1 MSIFDIGVIAAA
13 VLFGWTGFRRG
24 LLRTVFGVIGL
35 VVGASLTVIFLPR
48 FLEYF
53 EISQLPFRPYSNLS
67 IVIFGASLG
76 AFVFGK
82 IAGLLRGA
90 LFIFPFLRFFDSL
103 AGLVVALAAVMVA
116 TWTLASALLD
126 VRSESLAQQVERSM
140 VYQILD
146 ENLPE
151 QLKRFPEFMQG
162 AINSS
167 PLPGVFSNLIQAVET
182 AAPEVTPIPTPDLV
196 LTATK
201 SVVKIDGIA
210 ESCNAAMTGTGFLV
224 GPERVVTNA
233 HVVAG
238 VSEPYVSFAEGES
251 SYQGRVVAIDREI
264 DAAVLYVP
272 GLIGKPLSFIG
283 PVEINDSSFIA
294 GFPGGR
300 DLSVSNAVIAANFS
314 ASGKDIDNQK
324 EVIRE
329 VIVFGG
335 KVSSGNSGGPLLSTD
350 GQVYGVI
357 FAADAVHDNT
367 GYALAPGEVTSMI
380 SEAATKMESVDTG
393 GCAAI
398 D

>member
-1 MSIFDIGVIAAA
+1 MSIFDIGVIAAGI
-13 VLFGWTGFRRG
+13 LFGWSGFRRG
-24 LLRTVFGVIGL
+24 LIRTVFGVIGL
-35 VVGASLTVIFLPR
+35 VVGASFTITILPR
-48 FLEYF
+48 ILEYF
-53 EISQLPFRPYSNLS
+53 EITELPFRPYSGLS

-76 AFVFGK
+76 AFIFGK
-82 IAGLLRGA
+82 VAGLLRGA
-90 LFIFPFLRFFDSL
+90 LFIFPFLKFFDAL
-103 AGLVVALAAVMVA
+103 AGLLVALAAVMVA
-116 TWTLASALLD
+116 TWTLASAILD
-126 VRSESLAQQVERSM
+126 VRSEVLARQVEQSM
-140 VYQILD
+140 IYQILD
-146 ENLPE
+146 ENMPE
-151 QLKRFPEFMQG
+151 QLKRFPEFLQG
-162 AINSS
+162 AINAS
-167 PLPGVFSNLIQAVET
+167 PLPGVFSNLMQAVDT

-201 SVVKIDGIA
+201 SVVKIEGIA

-238 VSEPYVSFAEGES
+238 VDEPYVSFDQGES

-272 GLIGKPLSFIG
+272 GLMGKPLSFIG
-283 PVEINDSSFIA
+283 PVEINDSSFSA

-300 DLSVSNAVIAANFS
+300 GLTVSNAVIAANFS
-314 ASGKDIDNQK
+314 ASGKDIDNQG

-335 KVSSGNSGGPLLSTD
+335 KVRSGNSGGPLLSTD

-357 FAADAVHDNT
+357 FAADAVHENT
-367 GYALAPGEVTSMI
+367 GYALAPSEVAPMI
-380 SEAATKMESVDTG
+380 SQAATKVDSVDSG
-393 GCAAI
+393 GCAAV

>member
-67 IVIFGASLG
+67 ILIFGASLG

-90 LFIFPFLRFFDSL
+90 LFIFPFLRFFDSF

-300 DLSVSNAVIAANFS
+300 GLSVSNAVIAANFS

>member
-67 IVIFGASLG
+67 ILIFGASLG

-103 AGLVVALAAVMVA
+103 AGLAVALAAVMVA

-300 DLSVSNAVIAANFS
+300 GLSVSNAVIAANFS

>member
-67 IVIFGASLG
+67 ILIFGASLG

-300 DLSVSNAVIAANFS
+300 GLSVSNAVIAANFS

>member
-1 MSIFDIGVIAAA
+1 MSIFDIGVFAAA

-67 IVIFGASLG
+67 IVISGASLG

-151 QLKRFPEFMQG
+151 KLKRFPEFMQG